1 MLRELETGQLNAKQ
15 TYDLRKLAYDTAQE
29 TYDVTLANLEED
41 AAVQEEI
48 YEETKEKWEAYS
60 SYISGS
66 GVLAQYNGI
75 VTGVELEEGDSISTG
90 SVLVTLYDMEDV
102 AMSVTVDE
110 KDMEDISLGSE
121 ANISFTAYPE
131 EIFRAQVTEISDAST
146 DSDGNVLYDV
156 TVTLEGDVSK
166 LFQGMTGDITF
177 VTKQSEETLYIYRRA
192 VITENEKSYVKVRD
206 EEGNTVK
213 KEISTGFSDGIY
225 IQVVEGLSE
234 GDIVL
239 IESRV

>member
-1 MLRELETGQLNAKQ
+1 
-15 TYDLRKLAYDTAQE
+15 
-29 TYDVTLANLEED
+29 
-41 AAVQEEI
+41 
-48 YEETKEKWEAYS
+48 
-60 SYISGS
+60 
-66 GVLAQYNGI
+66 
-75 VTGVELEEGDSISTG
+75 
-90 SVLVTLYDMEDV
+90 
-102 AMSVTVDE
+102 
-110 KDMEDISLGSE
+110 MEDISLGSE

-166 LFQGMTGDITF
+166 FFQGMTGDITF